1 MKLGKKVIG
10 VVALCLVLANA
21 QVHGLDVMSL
31 FQLEWLFG
39 MSAGL
44 VLLTLYVKFQ
54 YGLGALLTL
63 KFLAMPVGFLVSLL
77 LLINV
82 NEMDFFLI
90 ATGLFPA
97 LVGATVAALCSDADP
112 QAISGSRWSSSVD
125 PFVFVACIGF
135 IFFVVAND
143 LKAFLNFPAMLF
155 CWLMPLGVFC
165 FLSEAK
171 SIANRILEAS
181 LYGFLLVAALNVI
194 TYFALVSEVIA
205 KEDVTRSYA
214 QVASMIVNSVFS
226 LLVYLLALLFA
237 LVRAAIEENLRANW
251 HVAEAYVFVI
261 FLYFAPVSILES
273 LY

>member
-1 MKLGKKVIG
+1 MKLGKKVFG

-21 QVHGLDVMSL
+21 QVHGLDVMGL

-39 MSAGL
+39 MSTGL

-54 YGLGALLTL
+54 YGLGAGLTL

-82 NEMDFFLI
+82 SEMDFFLI

-97 LVGATVAALCSDADP
+97 LVGATVAALCSDADS
-112 QAISGSRWSSSVD
+112 QAILGSRWSSSVD

-135 IFFVVAND
+135 IFFLVAND
-143 LKAFLNFPAMLF
+143 LKVFLSPSAMLF

-171 SIANRILEAS
+171 SFGSRILEAS
-181 LYGFLLVAALNVI
+181 LYGFLLVTALNVI
-194 TYFALVSEVIA
+194 AYFALVSEVIA
-205 KEDVTRSYA
+205 KEEVARSYA
-214 QVASMIVNSVFS
+214 QVAAMIVNSVFS

-237 LVRAAIEENLRANW
+237 LVRGAIEVNLRANW

>member
-82 NEMDFFLI
+82 DEMDFFHI
-90 ATGLFPA
+90 AIGLFPA
-97 LVGATVAALCSDADP
+97 VVGATVAALCSDADF

-143 LKAFLNFPAMLF
+143 LKAFLSPPAMLF
-155 CWLMPLGVFC
+155 CWLMPLGLFC

-181 LYGFLLVAALNVI
+181 LYGFLLVTALNVI
-194 TYFALVSEVIA
+194 AYFALVSEVIA

-237 LVRAAIEENLRANW
+237 LVRGAIEENLRANW

>member
-54 YGLGALLTL
+54 YGLGVGLTL

-143 LKAFLNFPAMLF
+143 LKAFLSPPAMLF

-214 QVASMIVNSVFS
+214 QVASMIVNSVFG

-237 LVRAAIEENLRANW
+237 LVRGAIEENLRANW